1 MSDSARSDAA
11 EIGQFARM
19 ADEWWDPDGPLQ
31 TLHAINPMRLD
42 YINERRPLAG
52 LRVADIGCGGGL
64 LCEALAGA
72 GARVTGVDMAQASIE
87 VAREHAHAGGLDIE
101 YVVADAYDLAAAR
114 PASFD
119 VVTCLEMLEHV
130 PDPAG
135 TVQACA
141 RLLAPDG
148 DAFFSTI
155 NRNPK
160 SFALAIVAAEYLLGL
175 LPRGTHRYRRLIRPS
190 ELARYC
196 RAAGLSVRELTGL
209 HLNPLTDTYWM
220 GDNVDVNYF
229 CHARADDKQQ

>member
-1 MSDSARSDAA
+1 MNDSARSDAA

-31 TLHAINPMRLD
+31 TLHAINPMRLE
-42 YINERRPLAG
+42 YISERRALAG

-72 GARVTGVDMAQASIE
+72 GAEVTGVDMAQASIE
-87 VAREHAHAGGLDIE
+87 VAREHARAGGLDIE

-141 RLLAPDG
+141 ALLAPDG

-229 CHARADDKQQ
+229 CHAHASEKQP